1 MSSPDARIE
10 RIIKAFQ
17 GEEHPFEVDRD
28 KDVFVF
34 EGQVGIRACNSTACI
49 HVHGRENKN
58 AYYVEGTPYQ
68 MGYLLGWMA
77 EPDVARMCTE
87 FLERVVF
94 EFIDLDVWPWLEDR
108 VAKTLEVLLY
118 LLSANIY
125 PDVPDEY
132 KQELEGILAGCRRA
146 NPHTQVNWTELWVLN
161 VSIDALLS
169 YVYTGGMPVGVDRR
183 LPHVIT
189 HKHLRV
195 PFMCNAF
202 SVFGPHVEDNGHFLG
217 RDLMFPT
224 AGVFQDTACLIIQN
238 PVGQN
243 HVGEAKQP
251 FVSLTAPGMIGS
263 AAGMNARGLGVG
275 VDMAPS
281 GNCDPSRPGF
291 NSMLLVRYSIENGT
305 NCQEAVEI
313 MVEAQ
318 RGVSWNYILAGYEGD
333 DAHRACVIEAGCKV
347 DVDDA
352 GFAPYVNDY
361 LEKHLREHSFPQL
374 PGQLIRHLPDRS
386 SVDRARTSGSTFR
399 QGLMV
404 RWSGYKY
411 PDEYLAF
418 NEPLFK
424 LSGKKYDP
432 AAFTE
437 RGYIDESWK
446 DTNCPLGYYFAPQ
459 REHSSHLVLVTN
471 HYIIP
476 EMRLFAMHPW
486 TNLVASKDY
495 DDVQWRYDELNN
507 QLLTTLSEKKQLTLE
522 DAKGIIDFLT
532 PDPDPD
538 TNPTHRKFPD
548 YYNPPK
554 CWCCGLFC
562 KKPDPDAWKHLPIR
576 GAVSLMDLKNKTI
589 HCHYGYYGDDWVQV
603 RLNEYLDSPS
613 D

>member
-1 MSSPDARIE
+1 MVSNQNQSE
-10 RIIKAFQ
+10 RIKHIIAAFQ
-17 GEEHPFEVDRD
+17 KEEPHRFEVHPE
-28 KDVFVF
+28 KDVFTINGKIGV
-34 EGQVGIRACNSTACI
+34 RAQNQTACI
-49 HVHGRENKN
+49 HAEKTKK

-68 MGYLLGWMA
+68 MGYLLGRMA

-87 FLERVVF
+87 LLERVVF
-94 EFIDLDVWPWLEDR
+94 EFIHLDVWPWLEAE
-108 VAKTLEVLLY
+108 VGKTLEVLLY
-118 LLSANIY
+118 LLAANIY

-132 KQELEGILAGCRRA
+132 KQEMEGVLAGCRKA
-146 NPHTQVNWTELWVLN
+146 NPCTKVNWTDLWVLN
-161 VSIDALLS
+161 VGVDALLS
-169 YVYTGGMPVGVDRR
+169 YVYTGGMPIGVDRK
-183 LPHVIT
+183 LPRVIT
-189 HKHLRV
+189 HKHLRI

-202 SVFGPHVEDNGHFLG
+202 SVFGPLVEDEGHFLG
-217 RDLMFPT
+217 RDFMFPT

-238 PVGQN
+238 PVGE
-243 HVGEAKQP
+243 GKQP
-251 FVSLTAPGMIGS
+251 FVSVTAPGMIGS
-263 AAGMNARGLGVG
+263 IAGMNARGLGVG
-275 VDMAPS
+275 VDMSPS

-291 NSMLLVRYSIENGT
+291 NSLLLARHSIENGT
-305 NCQEAVEI
+305 NCEEAVDI

-318 RGVSWNYILAGYEGD
+318 RGVSWNYILASYEGD
-333 DAHRACVIEAGCKV
+333 DAHRACIVEAGCKV

-352 GFAPYVNDY
+352 DFVLHVNEY
-361 LEKHLREHSFPQL
+361 LEKHVREHSFSQL
-374 PGQLIRHLPDRS
+374 PRQLIDHLPDRS
-386 SVDRARTSGSTFR
+386 SFDRERPPDSSFR

-404 RWSGYKY
+404 RWNGYEY
-411 PDEYLAF
+411 PEEFLAF
-418 NEPLFK
+418 NGPLFK
-424 LSGKKYDP
+424 LFGKKYDP

-437 RGYIDESWK
+437 KGYIDKSWK
-446 DTNCPLGYYFAPQ
+446 DRNCPLGYYFAPQ
-459 REHSSHLVLVTN
+459 REHDPHLVLVTN

-486 TNLVASKDY
+486 TNLIASSHY
-495 DDVQWRYDELNN
+495 DEVQWRYDELNN

-532 PDPDPD
+532 PDPDTD

-589 HCHYGYYGDDWVQV
+589 HSHYGYYGDDWVQV